1 MKAIVVVAPGKI
13 EVREVPT
20 PEPGPYEAL
29 VKVDTMALCNATD
42 RKLVEGH
49 FPGVDTYP
57 LALGHESS
65 GTVVKVGAK
74 VRAFHEDQKAIGG
87 LVGSFG
93 DSGVSSGWGGFSE
106 YVIVHDHDAMV
117 ADGVADAEHGWFES
131 CEIQRPLP
139 DDIPFDEG
147 ALLCTWREV
156 YGGIDDFSIKP
167 GQKVL
172 VYGAGPVGLTF
183 VKFMKLLGVAWV
195 GLVDPL
201 ANKRALALKMG
212 ADAVFAP
219 DAVEV
224 APGSL
229 DCVVDAVGN
238 EAIVNAALPFIKLG
252 GTVGVYGVISQPML
266 TIQKA
271 KGPYN
276 FNLIV
281 HQWPTRARERAAL
294 EPICAWIR
302 AGKLAASE
310 FVTHRFPV
318 VDIEKA
324 LAAVKAGEA
333 LKILMR
339 W

>member
-1 MKAIVVVAPGKI
+1 MKAMVIEEPGTFG
-13 EVREVPT
+13 VREVPT

-29 VKVDTMALCNATD
+29 VKIDTMALCNATD

-57 LALGHESS
+57 LALGHENS
-65 GTVVKVGAK
+65 GTVVKLGDKVHAFKVG
-74 VRAFHEDQKAIGG
+74 DKAIGG
-87 LVGSFG
+87 LVGDFG
-93 DSGVSSGWGGFSE
+93 DSGVASGWGGFSE

-117 ADGVADAEHGWFES
+117 EDGVADAAHGWFES
-131 CEIQRPLP
+131 CEIQRRLA
-139 DDIPFDEG
+139 DDIPHDEG

-156 YGGIDDFSIKP
+156 YGGIGDFSIEP

-172 VYGAGPVGLTF
+172 VFGAGPVGLSF
-183 VKFMKLLGVAWV
+183 VKFMKLLGVKWV

-201 ANKRALALKMG
+201 ANKRELAVKMG
-212 ADAVFAP
+212 ADATFTP
-219 DAVEV
+219 EAVDV

-238 EAIVNAALPFIKLG
+238 ENIVNAGLPLVKLG
-252 GTVGVYGVISQPML
+252 GTIGVYGVITKPTLM
-266 TIQKA
+266 IDKA

-281 HQWPTRARERAAL
+281 HQWPTRRRERAAM
-294 EPICAWIR
+294 EPLCEWIR
-302 AGKLAASE
+302 AGRLSAAE
-310 FVTHRFPV
+310 FVTHRYNIAEL
-318 VDIEKA
+318 DKA

>member
-1 MKAIVVVAPGKI
+1 MRLRTIQNILFVTVAGLSVSMPACVMCVAPG
-13 EVREVPT
+13 
-20 PEPGPYEAL
+20 G
-29 VKVDTMALCNATD
+29 
-42 RKLVEGH
+42 G
-49 FPGVDTYP
+49 
-57 LALGHESS
+57 ES
-65 GTVVKVGAK
+65 
-74 VRAFHEDQKAIGG
+74 I
-87 LVGSFG
+87 
-93 DSGVSSGWGGFSE
+93 GFSDSLAF
-106 YVIVHDHDAMV
+106 VVLSLAAFILAAISLVF
-117 ADGVADAEHGWFES
+117 G
-131 CEIQRPLP
+131 L
-139 DDIPFDEG
+139 IP
-147 ALLCTWREV
+147 
-156 YGGIDDFSIKP
+156 
-167 GQKVL
+167 
-172 VYGAGPVGLTF
+172 
-183 VKFMKLLGVAWV
+183 
-195 GLVDPL
+195 
-201 ANKRALALKMG
+201 
-212 ADAVFAP
+212 AP
-219 DAVEV
+219 DAVTV
-224 APGSL
+224 APCSL

-252 GTVGVYGVISQPML
+252 GTVGVYGVISQPTL

-318 VDIEKA
+318 ADIEKA